1 MSFDSVQWE
10 CSVLQTSCVHLVTS
24 SQRLCRHNLVGLFV
38 SFSKVK
44 NASSPHSIRSPIKR
58 TSHTHTHTQTHIGRW
73 ILEHTLSSVC
83 KYLLQSIGSWHSKHF
98 TEATLKNLACLRT
111 MLNDGEGTRAA
122 LPILIPALSLRAVE
136 KMHTVCFNCEAC
148 CPEYGAQASL
158 RHLLAG
164 APPKPCSSNP
174 CSPCP
179 ILSQLNQNAQLRR
192 LRGRVSLRT
201 GLCAKLWLHIHVV

>member
-1 MSFDSVQWE
+1 MLRLFNAGVANSARGVSGAPGYGVPEPRPLQEHRAGVSFDSVQWE

-58 TSHTHTHTQTHIGRW
+58 TSHTQTHTGRW

-98 TEATLKNLACLRT
+98 TEATLKNLACFRT
-111 MLNDGEGTRAA
+111 MRND
-122 LPILIPALSLRAVE
+122 
-136 KMHTVCFNCEAC
+136 CF
-148 CPEYGAQASL
+148 SF
-158 RHLLAG
+158 
-164 APPKPCSSNP
+164 
-174 CSPCP
+174 
-179 ILSQLNQNAQLRR
+179 
-192 LRGRVSLRT
+192 
-201 GLCAKLWLHIHVV
+201 AKVLVQHYRF